1 MGNREFLDELLS
13 ELDDEC
19 SFILAAII
27 LHPEGIGFN
36 ELNRKIK
43 KDPKSLYYKMAKST
57 LSKHLNHLIDKN
69 LIEKKVIENSR
80 LKLKPSKYKTS
91 QYFNDLSKGFIAQS
105 TSPEDYLPP
114 MRAKDVRTATSHLM
128 FLINQHVAKCLQA
141 SLTVPE
147 NISIWNIH
155 QAFYILETMI
165 RAYRERV
172 LESKEESEASK
183 AIQAC
188 RSKSSELQHRLY
200 LLKLS

>member
-43 KDPKSLYYKMAKST
+43 KDPKGLYYKMAKST
-57 LSKHLNHLIDKN
+57 LSKHLKHLIKKN
-69 LIEKKVIENSR
+69 LVRKKVIENSR

-105 TSPEDYLPP
+105 ISPKDYLPH
-114 MRAKDVRTATSHLM
+114 MRAEDVRTATNHLM
-128 FLINQHVAKCLQA
+128 FLINQHVTRCLKA

-155 QAFYILETMI
+155 QALHITETMM

-172 LESKEESEASK
+172 LESKEESE
-183 AIQAC
+183 
-188 RSKSSELQHRLY
+188 SEEA
-200 LLKLS
+200 

>member
-1 MGNREFLDELLS
+1 MGNREFLDELLA

-69 LIEKKVIENSR
+69 LLEKKVIENSR
-80 LKLKPSKYKTS
+80 LKLKPSKYMTS
-91 QYFNDLSKGFIAQS
+91 QYFNDLSKGFIDQS
-105 TSPEDYLPP
+105 TSPEDYLPL
-114 MRAKDVRTATSHLM
+114 MRAEDIRSVTSQLM
-128 FLINQHVAKCLQA
+128 FLINQHVTECMRT

-155 QAFYILETMI
+155 QALYNLEILM

-172 LESKEESEASK
+172 LESKEESEALK
-183 AIQAC
+183 AIRAC
-188 RSKSSELQHRLY
+188 RSKISEILQRL
-200 LLKLS
+200 